1 MDLSARL
8 VLKEETL
15 IISYKEKMNWEPQIS
30 LFKGMSM
37 TFEWI
42 KKQVIQ

>member
-1 MDLSARL
+1 
-8 VLKEETL
+8 
-15 IISYKEKMNWEPQIS
+15 MNWEPQIS

-42 KKQVIQ
+42 KNKLIINNHFEKLLYNL